1 MLAKKTRDA
10 HAFAALPNGG
20 LLVLPP
26 APVAASRD
34 AIFRLATQH
43 RLPAVYAG
51 DRLLAAAGGLM
62 TYGSDFRDRD
72 QRAAIYVD
80 RLLRGAR
87 VADLPVQF
95 PIKYDLVINLK
106 TAKAIGLSLPPALLA
121 RADEVIE

>member
-43 RLPAVYAG
+43 RMPAVYAG

-80 RLLRGAR
+80 RHLRGAR

-106 TAKAIGLSLPPALLA
+106 TARALGLTIPASILA